1 MTTRTPTSLPWHL
14 FFALTVV
21 VAAILVAKLQ
31 MVTRVLDSTYRYDC
45 TVKAI
50 DAGTFAQLKVVG
62 INGPSITPKEL
73 LKQSFAFAP
82 TPEGNLRLAGI
93 AYQPREFGIAVEGY
107 SARTFTVTPDTRGE
121 IEVLM
126 TRLPV
131 PVVAAK

>member
-1 MTTRTPTSLPWHL
+1 MTKRTLSIPWHL
-14 FFALTVV
+14 VFALTAV
-21 VAAILVAKLQ
+21 VAVILGAKLQ

-45 TVKAI
+45 TVKAV
-50 DAGTFAQLKVVG
+50 DANTFAQLKVVG
-62 INGPSITPKEL
+62 VNGPPMNERDL

-107 SARTFTVTPDTRGE
+107 SARAFTVTPDTRGE

-131 PVVAAK
+131 PVVAVK